1 MVRRHLAVA
10 RRRRG
15 RHRACLGALL
25 VILVGGG
32 VTAAPGAQP
41 TTEDQLVAELKA
53 ALLAR
58 DLATLEDLV
67 NWEGASKMRRRA
79 VTYQL
84 RSGLG
89 RPIRSVTMEPFP
101 ADGFREIEERGTL
114 RPNMPVS
121 RQVRVVFDEPDNPY
135 GRPPTAVFLVGKQG
149 EAYRI
154 ALVVPT
160 RKPGEDRR

>member
-1 MVRRHLAVA
+1 MGLSTCLAVLLTA
-10 RRRRG
+10 ASG
-15 RHRACLGALL
+15 GVALGAPP
-25 VILVGGG
+25 
-32 VTAAPGAQP
+32 A
-41 TTEDQLVAELKA
+41 TEDQLVTELKA
-53 ALLAR
+53 ALLER
-58 DLATLEDLV
+58 DLAALEELV

-89 RPIRSVTMEPFP
+89 RPIRSIAVEPFP

-121 RQVRVVFDEPDNPY
+121 QQVRVVFDEPDNPY
-135 GRPPTAVFLVGKQG
+135 GRPPTAVFLVGKEG

-160 RKPGEDRR
+160 RRPGEDRR